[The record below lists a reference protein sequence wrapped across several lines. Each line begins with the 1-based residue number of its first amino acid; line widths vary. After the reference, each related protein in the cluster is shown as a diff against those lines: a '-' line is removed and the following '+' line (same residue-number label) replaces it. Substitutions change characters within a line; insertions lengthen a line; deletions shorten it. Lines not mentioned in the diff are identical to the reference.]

1 MKEALEI
8 FRFNDHVMSPMTME
22 KAIDLC
28 RERALYDDEMTVLY
42 VKKKNG
48 NFLRLATYAPLPRQ
62 NWEKYYIDPHNPDDK
77 RLVPQV
83 DVELEYIPR

>member
-28 RERALYDDEMTVLY
+28 RERALYDDELTVLY

-48 NFLRLATYAPLPRQ
+48 NFLRLATYAPLPR
-62 NWEKYYIDPHNPDDK
+62 NMWEHYKLNPGDPDDK

-83 DVELEYIPR
+83 DVELAYIPR